1 MSLILEALK
10 KSEKERQG
18 KADTG
23 SAAAATPAGGQAA
36 LPSRWRMAAG
46 VLAFTVVGL
55 AIGGGVGFFELLPG
69 SEVRAPVKHPPIEGA
84 SATPAAKQTTEPAAP
99 KPASP
104 VPRPQRAALPE
115 VLPPTPAASE
125 PAAMAAATMLEPS
138 VSKPVQ
144 AAAPAPSAAIVAPA
158 PAVEAA
164 RPSIVATS
172 NAPSEPATPATTANE
187 TQAAQQGR
195 LATVVVP
202 KKPAAPFAARALQ
215 FGNTEA
221 QVLARRGRG
230 YEDKGLHEQ
239 AIDTYSQAVALDPG
253 FADAYFGRGW
263 ARLAKGAYGD
273 AAQDFQRMIAL
284 RPDAADAYFGRA
296 WALEQQGDG
305 EQAIR
310 QYGEAIRL
318 QPSHADAH
326 FSRGVLE
333 FMAGRMEAAAR
344 DFSAVHENA
353 NTVGDLGD
361 YARLW
366 HHVAEARAG
375 GTSATALIG
384 WQGKGPWPEVLAK
397 LFRGEATTEQVLV
410 AAKSKDARKQRE
422 NECIAFFFLAQ
433 HRLVNGDLNG
443 AVGYFRRTLATG
455 VTHFRQYAAARA
467 ELGRLDKAN

>member
-18 KADTG
+18 KADIG
-23 SAAAATPAGGQAA
+23 NAAAATPTGGQAA
-36 LPSRWRMAAG
+36 LPSRLRMAAG
-46 VLAFTVVGL
+46 VLAFTVAGL
-55 AIGGGVGFFELLPG
+55 AIGGSVGFFELLPG
-69 SEVRAPVKHPPIEGA
+69 PEVRTPVKHPPIEGA
-84 SATPAAKQTTEPAAP
+84 PATPAAKQTAAPAAL
-99 KPASP
+99 KPA
-104 VPRPQRAALPE
+104 VMAPQPQQAAMPE
-115 VLPPTPAASE
+115 VLPPTPTASE

-138 VSKPVQ
+138 ASKPVQ
-144 AAAPAPSAAIVAPA
+144 VAPPAPSVAAAAPA
-158 PAVEAA
+158 PAVEAT
-164 RPSIVATS
+164 RPSVAAAG
-172 NAPSEPATPATTANE
+172 NAPSEPATTANE
-187 TQAAQQGR
+187 SQAARQGR
-195 LATVVVP
+195 LAAVAVP

-239 AIDTYSQAVALDPG
+239 AIDAYSQAIALDPG

-273 AAQDFQRMIAL
+273 AAHDFQRMIAL

-318 QPSHADAH
+318 QPDHADAH

-344 DFSAVHENA
+344 DFAAVHDRSTGRLKSYALLWRYVSEVRGGIVA
-353 NTVGDLGD
+353 PTVAFDD
-361 YARLW
+361 WRDD
-366 HHVAEARAG
+366 
-375 GTSATALIG
+375 
-384 WQGKGPWPEVLAK
+384 GPWPGMLVR
-397 LFRGEATTEQVLV
+397 LFRGEATADQVLV
-410 AAKSKDARKQRE
+410 AAKNRDAARQRE
-422 NECIAFFFLAQ
+422 NECIALFFLAQ
-433 HRLVNGDLNG
+433 HRLIVGDVMG
-443 AVGYFRRTLATG
+443 AADYFRRTLATG
-455 VTHFRQYAAARA
+455 VTYFRQYAVARA
-467 ELGRLDKAN
+467 ELDRLDKAN